1 MNRTKRKSNRLYLP
15 IPYSLLVLGF
25 VFIFVLIFVLII
37 DPFLPSSSGDV
48 LGLDRSIKLREY
60 NPGLTVKEFG
70 DNKNFEIDVNGFI
83 QPSRVHDNPDGEIV
97 FLGGSTTACLTVPP
111 LNRFPYKVGRL
122 LEQDSSHKI
131 NTYNGGVHGNAT
143 LHTTNILINKIIP
156 MKPTMVVMMHN
167 INDLAIL
174 IHEESY
180 WNNNKYRSNISYR
193 KKPLKRAVEGIKDLL
208 IPNLYFRLIP
218 YKNMVQQNLTSLL
231 KLFSSKKEKIDQ
243 EKTQQNVHAL
253 ASGAIDEFAS
263 SRNPQKDIDEE
274 KTVEEFSRALKV
286 FVEISRIYGI
296 KPVLMTQANLL
307 HETKT
312 DGDKGLY
319 HWAKNWGS
327 VLANDA
333 ATLKTE
339 NLYRSFN
346 EAIREVA
353 LSTNTVLIDLDR
365 KIPKQEKYFF
375 DIVHLSEKGSLL
387 AASVIAGH
395 LVNFL

>member
-1 MNRTKRKSNRLYLP
+1 MNHTKRKSNRLFLP

-25 VFIFVLIFVLII
+25 FFIFVLIFVLII

-48 LGLDRSIKLREY
+48 LGKDRSIKLREN
-60 NPGLTVKEFG
+60 NPGLTVKAFG
-70 DNKNFEIDVNGFI
+70 ENKNFEIDVNGFI
-83 QPSRVHDNPDGEIV
+83 QPSRIHDNPDIEIV
-97 FLGGSTTACLTVPP
+97 FIGGSTTACLTVPP

-122 LEQDSSHKI
+122 LEQDSSLKI
-131 NTYNGGVHGNAT
+131 NTYNGGVHGNFT
-143 LHTTNILINKIIP
+143 LHSINILVNKIIP
-156 MKPTMVVMMHN
+156 TKPAMAVMMHN

-193 KKPLKRAVEGIKDLL
+193 KKPLKRAIEGIKDLL

-218 YKNMVQQNLTSLL
+218 YKNMVQQNITSLL
-231 KLFSSKKEKIDQ
+231 ELYSSKEERIDQ
-243 EKTQQNVHAL
+243 EKTQQNVNAL
-253 ASGAIDEFAS
+253 AIGVIDEFAS

-307 HETKT
+307 HETKA

-319 HWAKNWGS
+319 PWSKNWGS
-327 VLANDA
+327 VLVNDA
-333 ATLKTE
+333 VALKTE

-346 EAIREVA
+346 ETIREVA

-365 KIPKQEKYFF
+365 EIPKQEKYFG